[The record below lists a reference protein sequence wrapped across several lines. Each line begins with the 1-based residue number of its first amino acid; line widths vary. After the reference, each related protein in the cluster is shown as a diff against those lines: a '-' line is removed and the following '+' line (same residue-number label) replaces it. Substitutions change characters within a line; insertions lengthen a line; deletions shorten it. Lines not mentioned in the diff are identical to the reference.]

1 MLLIAEKENR
11 ITTLIDRS
19 GPYFSR
25 YGKAHSFQSAVEAI
39 ERESINFA
47 IVSQELQDISGLELL
62 GYFHAHFP
70 NIPVIFVA
78 NDSKNETILSAL
90 RRGARDYLEWPFN
103 MELLQESFER
113 IKSTQLASRKVSKSL
128 HVGLIHQLGIRSEAR
143 FPTNY
148 VSYTAPDIEVS
159 FFGKFQVSICG
170 QLLYHWTNR
179 KGKALFAFLAY
190 HHDRPIS
197 RDTLMDQFWPKISPH
212 SARNSLN
219 VAIHSIRQLFYK
231 VDTKKHYLNYEGDY
245 YSINPD
251 LTLATDVKRFTG
263 HWNKALFLAKRY
275 GVEAA
280 ISEFEM
286 AASIYTEDFMLDN
299 LYEDWTIS
307 ERENL
312 REIYLEV
319 LENLSRIYSL
329 NSHPDTAIEIC
340 KTILN
345 KDNCREKVHRRL
357 MLCYYKVGKRDR
369 ALKQFHKC
377 TKALKEELDVSPSS
391 KTMALFEKIRDES
404 LPIGEKI

>member
-11 ITTLIDRS
+11 IAMLIERS
-19 GPYFSR
+19 VPYFSR
-25 YGKAHSFQSAVEAI
+25 YCKAASFQSAVETI
-39 ERESINFA
+39 EREQINLA
-47 IVSQELQDISGLELL
+47 IVSKELQDISGLELL
-62 GYFHAHFP
+62 GYFHAHFSKV
-70 NIPVIFVA
+70 PVIFVA

-90 RRGARDYLEWPFN
+90 RRGASDYLEWPFD
-103 MELLQESFER
+103 MELLQESIER
-113 IKSTQLASRKVSKSL
+113 IKSTRLGPRKKSISLHSTLIHHPGIASVSKL
-128 HVGLIHQLGIRSEAR
+128 
-143 FPTNY
+143 PTTY
-148 VSYTAPDIEVS
+148 VSHPVPDIEVS
-159 FFGKFQVSICG
+159 FFGKFQVGICG
-170 QLLYHWTNR
+170 QLVDHWPSR
-179 KGKALFAFLAY
+179 RGKALFAFLAY
-190 HHDRPIS
+190 HCDRPIS
-197 RDTLMDQFWPKISPH
+197 RDTLMDQFWPKISPP

-219 VAIHSIRQLFYK
+219 VCIHSIRQLFYNIDPQK
-231 VDTKKHYLNYEGDY
+231 SYLNYEDDY

-263 HWNKALFLAKRY
+263 HWSKALFLAKRY

-286 AASIYTEDFMLDN
+286 AASIYKEDFMLDN

-357 MLCYYKVGKRDR
+357 MLCYYRVGKRDY
-369 ALKQFHKC
+369 ALRQFHKC
-377 TKALKEELDVSPSS
+377 TKALKKELDVSPSS
-391 KTMALFEKIRDES
+391 KTRVLFEKIRDES
-404 LPIGEKI
+404 LSVAEKI